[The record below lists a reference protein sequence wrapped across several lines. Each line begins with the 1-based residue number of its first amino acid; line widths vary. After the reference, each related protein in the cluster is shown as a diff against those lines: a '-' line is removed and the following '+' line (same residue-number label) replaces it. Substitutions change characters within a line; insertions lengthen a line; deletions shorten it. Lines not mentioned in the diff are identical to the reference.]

1 MTTLAFLLSL
11 AAFGVFGFAT
21 DDHHHRLTGRRPT
34 PSWKARSRAAAWVM
48 LALAFVA
55 AIAARGW
62 VFGPVLWFGAIMVAA
77 GLVFLAL
84 NFGPRR
90 VRGTHSVGGSR

>member
-1 MTTLAFLLSL
+1 MTTLAFLFSL

-34 PSWKARSRAAAWVM
+34 PRLKARSRAAAWVM
-48 LALAFVA
+48 LALALVA

-90 VRGTHSVGGSR
+90 VRGTHSLGGSR